1 MCHPGILYRYK
12 RTPPLKKAPL
22 WYPFILALFCVFFG
36 SIILPDFRLIAFS
49 PFFAIVF
56 QRTSYIKSLWI
67 CFLCGLIL
75 DTFSSQ
81 QHFGMYAVCYVLVA
95 GISYS
100 QKKHF
105 FEDKPLALSLFS
117 GLIASIS
124 GAALLL
130 LSSMFGRQFPI
141 TLEVILS
148 EIFAT
153 PILDALYAFV
163 WFTVPIRIYL
173 YISSGSLKKI
183 FEKKEKAH
191 DT

>member
-1 MCHPGILYRYK
+1 M
-12 RTPPLKKAPL
+12 KKVPL
-22 WYPFILALFCVFFG
+22 WYPFLLALFCVFFG
-36 SIILPDFRLIAFS
+36 SILLPDFRLMALS

-56 QRTSYIKSLWI
+56 QRTSYVKSLWI
-67 CFLCGLIL
+67 CFSCGLII

-81 QHFGMYAVCYVLVA
+81 QHFGLYAVCYVLVA
-95 GISYS
+95 AITYS

-105 FEDKPLALSLFS
+105 FEDKPLALALFS
-117 GLIASIS
+117 GLISSIS

-130 LSSMFGRQFPI
+130 LLVVFGKQFPI
-141 TLEVILS
+141 TLEIILS

-153 PILDALYAFV
+153 PILDALYAFI

-173 YISSGSLKKI
+173 YISSGDFKKI

>member
-1 MCHPGILYRYK
+1 M
-12 RTPPLKKAPL
+12 KKAPL
-22 WYPFILALFCVFFG
+22 WYPFSLALFCVFFG

-81 QHFGMYAVCYVLVA
+81 QHFGLYSLCYLVVA

-117 GLIASIS
+117 GLISS
-124 GAALLL
+124 VCGMGLLL
-130 LSSMFGRQFPI
+130 LTFMFGRQFPI
-141 TLEVILS
+141 TLEVIIS
-148 EIFAT
+148 ETLVT

-163 WFTVPIRIYL
+163 WFTVPIKIYL
-173 YISSGSLKKI
+173 YISSGRLKKI